1 MHVWAD
7 SQCRALSEA
16 PGCPH
21 KGSALAGR
29 RGNVSSDP
37 TAWRGAPAQ
46 GVASAVQ
53 GKGNEGGDPVA
64 LLRCQPLIK
73 GRVLADYE
81 TQGHRTLPWRKSAI
95 SSKGH
100 LAGELRDV
108 GLLAPSLLWPSPLA
122 ENQKVP
128 DLSLEPTPGATNRCH
143 PPSCV
148 SVPSTPNSHSYL
160 LILLGQTYRAGKD
173 EETVAQ
179 GLPGTLIIH
188 PWRSKH
194 NHRNP

>member
-53 GKGNEGGDPVA
+53 GNGNEGGDPVA

-108 GLLAPSLLWPSPLA
+108 GLLALSLLWPSPLA
-122 ENQKVP
+122 ENPKAQ
-128 DLSLEPTPGATNRCH
+128 PGANSRCYK
-143 PPSCV
+143 PLSPSQLCIC
-148 SVPSTPNSHSYL
+148 PINPELTFIFTHTL
-160 LILLGQTYRAGKD
+160 RAD
-173 EETVAQ
+173 
-179 GLPGTLIIH
+179 I
-188 PWRSKH
+188 
-194 NHRNP
+194 